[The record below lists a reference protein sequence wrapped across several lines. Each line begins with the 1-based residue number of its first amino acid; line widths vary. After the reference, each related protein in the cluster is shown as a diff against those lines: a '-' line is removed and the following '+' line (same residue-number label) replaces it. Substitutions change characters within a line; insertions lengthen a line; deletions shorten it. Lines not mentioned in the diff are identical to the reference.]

1 MICLWYGAKR
11 QYTEKSTNIACI
23 VKIYV
28 YASEQ
33 SERARKFWHFYIL
46 KVLFLSIFCRYFRYF
61 VGTNDMFWAFLHD
74 TKSAISVN
82 ILSGTNDNNAYGM
95 AIYKR

>member
-11 QYTEKSTNIACI
+11 QPLYRKSTNIACI

-33 SERARKFWHFYIL
+33 SERARQFWHFYIL
-46 KVLFLSIFCRYFRYF
+46 EVLFLSIFCRYFRYF
-61 VGTNDMFWAFLHD
+61 VGTNDMFWAFLH

-82 ILSGTNDNNAYGM
+82 ILSVQMICLWYG